1 MRPLPALILLML
13 AGCAVAPAPVPVP
26 PVPAVSLDGR
36 PSPQQAVANFL
47 VVVRRVEPVAEQTC
61 RAANPAL
68 NCDYQI
74 VVDDDLRQPLNA
86 FQTVGRLGRP
96 IIVLTTGLIAEA
108 RNQDELAFILGHEAA
123 HHVAGHLARQR
134 ASAARGAELLGSRIA
149 ERGGNAAAIRIA
161 QRAGAELGALVFSKD
176 FELEADRIGT
186 VIAMRSGFDPV
197 RGAAYFTL
205 IEDPGN
211 VFLGTHPP
219 NAARIET
226 VRRTVAELR

>member
-1 MRPLPALILLML
+1 MRPLPALIPLML

-74 VVDDDLRQPLNA
+74 VVDDDLRQPPNA

-96 IIVLTTGLIAEA
+96 IIVLTIGLIAEA

-134 ASAARGAELLGSRIA
+134 ASAARGLNCWALGSQNVVAMLPRSGSRKGPGQSWARWYSRKTSSLRRIA
-149 ERGGNAAAIRIA
+149 S
-161 QRAGAELGALVFSKD
+161 AL
-176 FELEADRIGT
+176 
-186 VIAMRSGFDPV
+186 
-197 RGAAYFTL
+197 
-205 IEDPGN
+205 
-211 VFLGTHPP
+211 
-219 NAARIET
+219 
-226 VRRTVAELR
+226 